1 MITYANGMKMQM
13 KQNEMFSLFP
23 PPSLTL
29 CLPAFVFSDTSV
41 FCVLLLLLSDFMAL
55 NKKNFTK
62 SNNKTFNQIELLLW
76 HIELSAFCVHVYE
89 RIHHKLWMEYF
100 WSVNWLKIYKCWCFL
115 YVFFCYSNVLVYLT
129 VWTFLF
135 MVSYL

>member
-23 PPSLTL
+23 PLSLAL
-29 CLPAFVFSDTSV
+29 SLSLSLSLPAFVFSDTSV

-62 SNNKTFNQIELLLW
+62 SNNKTFNQFELLLW
-76 HIELSAFCVHVYE
+76 HIELSAFCVRVYE
-89 RIHHKLWMEYF
+89 RIPHKLGMEYF

-115 YVFFCYSNVLVYLT
+115 YVFSVIQMF
-129 VWTFLF
+129 
-135 MVSYL
+135 